1 MIMDRVMR
9 TIFFVCFLLGVIQTC
24 KAQDTMRIHFKNGG
38 HSDVAIEQVDSITF
52 VKGGE
57 TPAAEVSLIGSC
69 FGEVRNKGIMSC

>member
-38 HSDVAIEQVDSITF
+38 HKSRWIASRLSRV
-52 VKGGE
+52 VK
-57 TPAAEVSLIGSC
+57 LLLQ
-69 FGEVRNKGIMSC
+69 K